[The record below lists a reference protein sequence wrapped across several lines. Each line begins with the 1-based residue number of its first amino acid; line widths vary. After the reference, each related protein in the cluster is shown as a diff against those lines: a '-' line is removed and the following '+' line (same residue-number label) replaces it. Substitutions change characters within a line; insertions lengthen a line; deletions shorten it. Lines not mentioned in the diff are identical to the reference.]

1 MKPIVYKDEL
11 WYMKEPQKK
20 LLESLNYEM
29 IMKLEPYSV
38 VIYDRD
44 GNELEET
51 KIPPYDVIG
60 GGYGSRFKGRNGE
73 DIYFDSLANLEISL
87 SDNLK
92 IISNYT
98 SYNSS
103 QNLIIKSSDPTNDKN
118 YNEIIFITNIA
129 ETNGCRNIEVHV
141 KKYDD
146 CKLVQNLSLKMEQYQ
161 DSTDYW
167 EDIDNGIIQIPIDPQ
182 QYMLIILSTIHKG
195 DFYYP
200 NDIEKALNIALP
212 ALEVSVDDF
221 KYENERLLAK
231 KIEVLLTNQKKIEDE
246 KQKFIDSVQDK
257 INEFDDKCRAID
269 DRVAEL
275 MRKRDDEKRQ
285 HR

>member
-1 MKPIVYKDEL
+1 MEPIVRKDEL

-20 LLESLNYEM
+20 LLESLDYEM
-29 IMKLEPYSV
+29 KMQLEPYSV
-38 VIYDRD
+38 VIYDKD

-60 GGYGSRFKGRNGE
+60 GGYGSIFKGLNGE
-73 DIYFDSLANLEISL
+73 EIYFDSLANLEISL

-92 IISNYT
+92 IISRYT
-98 SYNSS
+98 SYNES
-103 QNLIIKSSDPTNDKN
+103 QNLIIKSSNPTNDKT
-118 YNEIIFITNIA
+118 YDEIIFTTNICK
-129 ETNGCRNIEVHV
+129 TNGCRNILVNV
-141 KKYDD
+141 RKYNDN
-146 CKLVQNLSLKMEQYQ
+146 KLIQYLPLEMEQYQ

-167 EDIDNGIIQIPIDPQ
+167 EDINKGANTIPIDPQ
-182 QYMLIILSTIHKG
+182 QYMLIILSTVHKG

-221 KYENERLLAK
+221 KYEPERMIASEIEKLLMQR
-231 KIEVLLTNQKKIEDE
+231 KIVEDE
-246 KQKFIDSVQDK
+246 KKQYLETVQKKLDK
-257 INEFDDKCRAID
+257 FDDKI
-269 DRVAEL
+269 AEL